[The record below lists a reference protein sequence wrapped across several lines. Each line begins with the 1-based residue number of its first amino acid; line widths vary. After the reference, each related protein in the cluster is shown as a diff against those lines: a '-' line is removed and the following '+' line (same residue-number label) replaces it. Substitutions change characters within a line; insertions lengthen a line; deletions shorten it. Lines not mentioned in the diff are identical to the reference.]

1 MTEMTRA
8 ATYLTYVGNT
18 LYVLGTAVGAF
29 GTLHAVNRISGHG
42 IKALNAIPGLV
53 GSQIHEAPRLQ
64 EGNQQEDVQL
74 GEAPTIAG
82 VIKQEF
88 VGYCSIGTLVLA
100 GGLLVFVGK
109 KLVAPETLERIN
121 LLYK

>member
-42 IKALNAIPGLV
+42 IKALNAIPDLV
-53 GSQIHEAPRLQ
+53 SSQIRETPRVQ
-64 EGNQQEDVQL
+64 EGQSD
-74 GEAPTIAG
+74 EAPTIAST
-82 VIKQEF
+82 IKQEII
-88 VGYCSIGTLVLA
+88 GYCSIGTLVFA
-100 GGLLVFVGK
+100 GGILVFIGK

-121 LLYK
+121 QLYK